1 MKTYMTVFIPELDI
15 MHTISKDIVKIDLD
29 NPFKVYGY
37 GKSDNYYK
45 VDPYLY
51 SSGGYIIDTI
61 SKTQLDD
68 LGTYKS
74 VIIIDTE
81 RLRDILE
88 DEMNILYHQLNN
100 IGVIVTY
107 TGDCNEY
114 DGEQIAINKMIKY
127 AVELKK
133 MCLNFH

>member
-29 NPFKVYGY
+29 NPFKVYE
-37 GKSDNYYK
+37 KSDNYYK

-51 SSGGYIIDTI
+51 STGGYIIDTI

-68 LGTYKS
+68 LDAYKS
-74 VIIIDTE
+74 VIITDVD

-107 TGDCNEY
+107 TGDCDEY
-114 DGEQIAINKMIKY
+114 DGEQIAINKMIEY

-133 MCLNFH
+133 ICLNRR

>member
-1 MKTYMTVFIPELDI
+1 MKTYMTVFIPELNI
-15 MHTISKDIVKIDLD
+15 MHTVSKDIIEIDFD
-29 NPFKVYGY
+29 NPFKVYGE
-37 GKSDNYYK
+37 SDNYYT

-51 SSGGYIIDTI
+51 STSGYIIDTI

-68 LGTYKS
+68 LNVYKS
-74 VIIIDTE
+74 NIVTDME
-81 RLRDILE
+81 HLGNILE

-107 TGDCNEY
+107 TGDCDEY
-114 DGEQIAINKMIKY
+114 DGEQIAINKMIEY

-133 MCLNFH
+133 ICLNRH

>member
-1 MKTYMTVFIPELDI
+1 MTVFIPELNI
-15 MHTISKDIVKIDLD
+15 VHTVSKDITKIDLD
-29 NPFKVYGY
+29 NPFKVYG
-37 GKSDNYYK
+37 KSDDYYK

-51 SSGGYIIDTI
+51 SSDGYIVDTI

-68 LGTYKS
+68 LNVYRS
-74 VIIIDTE
+74 SIITDIK
-81 RLRDILE
+81 RLGDILE
-88 DEMNILYHQLNN
+88 DEMNILYHQLDN

-114 DGEQIAINKMIKY
+114 GGEQIAINTMIEY

-133 MCLNFH
+133 MCFNRR